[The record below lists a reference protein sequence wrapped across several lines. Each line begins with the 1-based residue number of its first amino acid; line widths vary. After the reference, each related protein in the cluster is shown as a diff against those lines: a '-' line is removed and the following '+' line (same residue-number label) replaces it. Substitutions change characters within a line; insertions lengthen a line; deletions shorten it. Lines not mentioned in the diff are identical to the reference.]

1 MRRNVKKC
9 YRKEETG
16 KNIKRHELDKME
28 NLHKALIS
36 MTDAQQ
42 SAYQLQPSSNTSWH
56 ESFID
61 LDVSFH
67 LP

>member
-1 MRRNVKKC
+1 
-9 YRKEETG
+9 
-16 KNIKRHELDKME
+16 ME

-56 ESFID
+56 ESFMD
-61 LDVSFH
+61 LDASFG
-67 LP
+67 LS